1 MKELFYFSNSDLM
14 IQVQND
20 EENNSLKYTS
30 HREISSGERELVER
44 YLRNNFANSVFNLAE
59 LDYVGI
65 NRHLEKNLSQ
75 LQVKQKTPPK
85 SPPVSNK
92 KAEKAVRS
100 LISDAM
106 STYYF
111 DRIGDKLIEMKQDPN
126 VLENLTRY
134 KTDLLDLVSAYN
146 VHAVK
151 KITLYKVLPKEF
163 I

>member
-44 YLRNNFANSVFNLAE
+44 YLRNNFANSVFSIAE

-65 NRHLEKNLSQ
+65 NKQLEKNLSQ
-75 LQVKQKTPPK
+75 LQVKQKPSPK
-85 SPPVSNK
+85 RPPVSSK

-111 DRIGDKLIEMKQDPN
+111 DKIGDKLIEMKHNPN
-126 VLENLTRY
+126 VLENLSKY
-134 KTDLLDLVSAYN
+134 KTELLDLVSAYN

-151 KITLYKVLPKEF
+151 KITLSKVLPKEF

>member
-14 IQVQND
+14 IQVHND
-20 EENNSLKYTS
+20 EEHNSLKYTS

-44 YLRNNFANSVFNLAE
+44 YLRNNFANSVFNIAE

-65 NRHLEKNLSQ
+65 NKQLEKNLNQ
-75 LQVKQKTPPK
+75 LQVKQKTQK
-85 SPPVSNK
+85 TTPPVSNK

-100 LISDAM
+100 LIADTM

-111 DRIGDKLIEMKQDPN
+111 DKIGDKLIEMKHDLN
-126 VLENLTRY
+126 VLENLSKY
-134 KTDLLDLVSAYN
+134 KADLLDLVSAYN

-151 KITLYKVLPKEF
+151 KITLSQVLPKE
-163 I
+163 II